1 MKIGKRVQ
9 TLSALLTVV
18 ALLCCAT
25 AARAAAAQ
33 GTVCVLVYHSFL
45 GDKPFPSDISMQ
57 ALKAQLDFLKDHGYR
72 FVTLSEILAGAV
84 QGPRN
89 ILVSIDDGNQ
99 SVYQAYQAVFKPRGI
114 KPLLCIYPN
123 IIGKKAYAL
132 TWEQLGELASAG
144 LDIAAH
150 GFYHFPLNQ
159 KAYDT
164 DAKAFRK
171 EIFHSKEILE
181 KRLNTMV
188 KAFAYPNGV
197 NEPITRQTVQAAGYA
212 CAFTVVWGPVRCP
225 VGRNPDRFAL
235 PRYMIYKNNWD
246 MIRNTII
253 KVQ

>member
-1 MKIGKRVQ
+1 MKIGKRFQ
-9 TLSALLTVV
+9 ALAALLTVAAV
-18 ALLCCAT
+18 LCCAP
-25 AARAAAAQ
+25 AARATAAQ
-33 GTVCVLVYHSFL
+33 GTVSVLVYHSFL

-57 ALKAQLDFLKDHGYR
+57 ELKAQLDFLKDHGYR
-72 FVTLSEILAGAV
+72 FVSLSDILAGAV

-99 SVYQAYQAVFKPRGI
+99 SVYQTYQTVFKPRGI

-123 IIGKKAYAL
+123 IIGKKAYAM
-132 TWEQLGELASAG
+132 TWEQLDELARAG
-144 LDIAAH
+144 CDIAAH

-159 KAYDT
+159 KAFET
-164 DAKAFRK
+164 DPEAFRK
-171 EIFHSKEILE
+171 EILHSKETLE
-181 KRLNTMV
+181 KRLNTRV

-197 NEPITRQTVQAAGYA
+197 NAPITKQTLQAVGYA

-235 PRYMIYKNNWD
+235 PRYMIYKGNWD
-246 MIRNTII
+246 MIRNTIM